1 MEMNAKKGTIYFTNM
16 EGCAD
21 AARKLNMILEL
32 ASCDHS
38 ISLTSIC
45 EITGDTYDESIPNM
59 SWSDNRISNNIGLDC
74 YKDSLAIFLNLD
86 RSTVNNILEDCKKKE
101 DASFNPVLN
110 PSHYCEGRKYEPRKV
125 IEDWGLDFYLGNTL
139 KYIARAGRKGGNAEK
154 EIEDL
159 NKAKQYIDFKIESL
173 KGE

>member
-1 MEMNAKKGTIYFTNM
+1 MEMNIKKGTVYFTNI
-16 EGCAD
+16 EDCID

-32 ASCDHS
+32 ASCDYE
-38 ISLTSIC
+38 ISLNSIC
-45 EITGDTYDESIPNM
+45 EITGDIYDKSIPNI
-59 SWSDNRISNNIGLDC
+59 SLANNRICNNIGIAY
-74 YKDSLAIFLNLD
+74 YKDSLAIF
-86 RSTVNNILEDCKKKE
+86 VNNAFEGCKKE
-101 DASFNPVLN
+101 EVSSFNPVSN

-125 IEDWGLDFYLGNTL
+125 IEDWELGFYLGNAL
-139 KYIARAGRKGGNAEK
+139 KYIARAGRKDGGTEK